1 MAANFFSKFTK
12 STIFER
18 LMLDL
23 NHLKGPK
30 YFYASRYFSTKAQ
43 EKLAGEGSLKMSEFI
58 CCNFFDGPAATAY
71 AKRFSCIVHAVF
83 VTNFQGLKHF
93 SN

>member
-1 MAANFFSKFTK
+1 MAANFFPKFTK

-30 YFYASRYFSTKAQ
+30 YFCASRYFSTKAQ
-43 EKLAGEGSLKMSEFI
+43 EKLAVEVVGKCRNLY
-58 CCNFFDGPAATAY
+58 AAIFW
-71 AKRFSCIVHAVF
+71 R
-83 VTNFQGLKHF
+83 GLQPLP
-93 SN
+93 